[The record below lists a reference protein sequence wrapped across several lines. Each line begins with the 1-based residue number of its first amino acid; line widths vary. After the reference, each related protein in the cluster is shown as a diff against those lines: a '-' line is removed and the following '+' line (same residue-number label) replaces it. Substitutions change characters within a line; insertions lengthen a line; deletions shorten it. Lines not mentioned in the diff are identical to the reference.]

1 MSTPEREA
9 EHDPHADL
17 EQAFIREFLRDQ
29 GYLPEELAALPE
41 AEAHRLMVEA
51 SKYASAKLC
60 AVEARAHF
68 VDDVHGFSPP

>member
-1 MSTPEREA
+1 MSTPEREP

-41 AEAHRLMVEA
+41 AEAHALMVEA

-68 VDDVHGFSPP
+68 VGDVRGFSPP